1 MKKLSRSVIF
11 VSVVLSAIVF
21 SSFSYADCIPVCVTV
36 RSDGSVETEGNS
48 ALSAEGLTRSFSDA
62 TQQTLKNIA
71 SELDKTLAKTLT
83 VTGSLISNTLNE
95 AGALFQ
101 ELGKLASNVGKEINI
116 GVGNISSELKVVYDN
131 NVKTISDVGRG
142 QSCLMTLCISE
153 YRRSQKI
160 VEAENRAKKELE
172 EYKTQK
178 INEAE
183 AKSKVDLKNA
193 LTTRLNLK
201 KNLAEAKDLRLKFLK
216 ERYPISISFRQALM
230 SESDLR
236 NDLKQIQET
245 IQFNNDEIR
254 QIILGFETLFSETI
268 KSGTTNSRDLLIGL
282 SEKLKEIAESQ
293 QVSMA
298 EVIAESI
305 RAMDDLF
312 LPLMIEF
319 MTIDINSYKTEI
331 ICLNNEVI
339 QLKIE
344 IESIEQELRNYE

>member
-1 MKKLSRSVIF
+1 MKKLSKLVLFVGVILSVI
-11 VSVVLSAIVF
+11 VL
-21 SSFSYADCIPVCVTV
+21 SSFSYADCIPVCITV
-36 RSDGSVETEGNS
+36 RGDGSVETEGNP

-101 ELGKLASNVGKEINI
+101 ELGKLAKNVGKEINT

-131 NVKTISDVGRG
+131 NAKTISDVGRG
-142 QSCLMTLCISE
+142 QLCLMTLCISE

-160 VEAENRAKKELE
+160 LEAENKAKKELE
-172 EYKTQK
+172 EYKAQK

-183 AKSKVDLKNA
+183 IKSKADLKNA
-193 LTTRLNLK
+193 LITRLNLK
-201 KNLAEAKDLRLKFLK
+201 KNLLETKDLRLKFLK

-230 SESDLR
+230 AESNLR

-254 QIILGFETLFSETI
+254 QVILGFEALFSETI
-268 KSGTTNSRDLLIGL
+268 KGGTTNSRDLLIGL

-298 EVIAESI
+298 EIITKSI
-305 RAMDDLF
+305 RAMDDSF
-312 LPLMIEF
+312 LPLIVEF
-319 MTIDINSYKTEI
+319 MTIDINSYKKEI
-331 ICLNNEVI
+331 ICLNDETL
-339 QLKIE
+339 QLKTE
-344 IESIEQELRNYE
+344 IDSIEKELKNYE